1 MHSDRLEF
9 HQGTKEYS
17 KIQQTN
23 TSNGSFHMANQ
34 ALFSQKSLKA
44 LHRQR
49 KNCKTLSVGSGFI
62 FLAAGNPEERAVGIK
77 GKRMNEGS

>member
-1 MHSDRLEF
+1 
-9 HQGTKEYS
+9 
-17 KIQQTN
+17 
-23 TSNGSFHMANQ
+23 MANQ